1 MIEWKKVLVLSNEP
15 IRDVIKNIDKYATQ
29 IAVVVDEDQKLLG
42 VVTDGDIRRGILRGV
57 SLEEPVNLVMNSKP
71 ITVQEGASKEQIFSI
86 MRSKQIHQI
95 PVIDKEQRVIRIE
108 FIDELIKPVYRENW
122 VLLMAG
128 GLGSRLR
135 PLTENCP
142 KPLLKVGSKPILETI
157 IENFIEQGFINF
169 YIAVNYM
176 AEMLKNYFGDGS
188 CWGANI
194 KYIHEEKQM
203 GTAGAL
209 GLISEKPSHP
219 LIIMNGDLLTK
230 VSFDKLLNFHIRQN
244 TIATMCVRD
253 YQFQVPYGVV
263 NINDNRLVGIVEK
276 PIQQFFVS
284 AGIYVINP
292 EVLDLIPNDVPQD
305 MPELFEKLIKEQKEV
320 AVFPIRE
327 YWMDIGRISD
337 FEKAN
342 MEYYEQFL
350 SETAA
355 TKD

>member
-1 MIEWKKVLVLSNEP
+1 MIDWNKIASLPSTS
-15 IRDVIKNIDKYATQ
+15 IREVIQIIDKYSTQ
-29 IAVVVDEDQKLLG
+29 IALVINEKNQLLG
-42 VVTDGDIRRGILRGV
+42 VITDGDVRRGILKGI
-57 SLEEPVNLVMNSKP
+57 SLDNSVDIIMNTNPIVAHIEDCREHIWSLMKSK
-71 ITVQEGASKEQIFSI
+71 SI
-86 MRSKQIHQI
+86 RQI
-95 PVIDKEQRVIRIE
+95 PIVDEEKRVIDVVFLED
-108 FIDELIKPVYRENW
+108 FIQPKLKDNW
-122 VLLMAG
+122 VVLMAG
-128 GLGSRLR
+128 GLGNRLK
-135 PLTENCP
+135 PLTDECP
-142 KPLLKVGSKPILETI
+142 KPLLRVGHKPILETI
-157 IENFIEQGFINF
+157 IDNFNEQGFNHF
-169 YIAVNYM
+169 YISINYK
-176 AEMLKNYFGDGS
+176 AEMVKDYFGDGS
-188 CWGANI
+188 RWGTNI
-194 KYIHEEKQM
+194 RYIHEEKQM

-253 YQFQVPYGVV
+253 YQFQIPYGVV

-292 EVLDLIPNDVPQD
+292 EVLDLIPNDVPLD